1 MSDQDHELQQGVAS
15 LIAPATAEV
24 IPEGPQASASAITG
38 VARVDRRT
46 KDLAKRLLPGEIAV
60 IDHEDL
66 DTVATESLLTAGVA
80 AVVNAADC
88 ISGRYPNPGPL
99 LLPAAGISVLDG
111 VGSQVMVDIVDGDL
125 VTLDGDQVLVE
136 GSVVAT
142 GIRQDTATF
151 GAVLEHAR
159 SNMGDELQRFAE
171 NTLTYIQR
179 EGHLLIDQP
188 DIPEVPVDFR
198 GRHVLVVVRGVDYK
212 KDLQLLMRSGYLK
225 EQKPL
230 LIGVDGGA
238 DAILELG
245 LTPDVI
251 IGDMDS
257 VSETALRCGA
267 ALVVHGYTDGRAPG
281 AELLDQLDV
290 PYAVFASAGTSE
302 DIAMLLAFERG
313 AALIVAVGTHSSMV
327 DFLDK
332 GRPGMASTFL
342 VRMKVGPILVDAK
355 GVNRLYDTRVKGR
368 DLLWMVLAAI
378 VTLIIIGAVSE
389 PIRTVMRGL
398 SLPLR

>member
-1 MSDQDHELQQGVAS
+1 MVDHEHPETITDAV
-15 LIAPATAEV
+15 PAADL
-24 IPEGPQASASAITG
+24 PERPEPPDTWPSVTG

-66 DTVATESLLTAGVA
+66 DTVATESLLGAGVA

-99 LLPAAGISVLDG
+99 LLPAAGISV
-111 VGSQVMVDIVDGDL
+111 VDGL
-125 VTLDGDQVLVE
+125 GTGVMEQIEDGDTITIAGDTVLV
-136 GSVVAT
+136 GARTIAT
-142 GIRQDTATF
+142 GHRQDTATF
-151 GAVLEHAR
+151 GAVLEKAR

-171 NTLTYIQR
+171 NTLSYIQR
-179 EGHLLIDQP
+179 EGHLLIDDP
-188 DIPEVPVDFR
+188 DIPEIPVDFQ

-212 KDLQLLMRSGYLK
+212 QDLPLLRRSGYLK
-225 EQKPL
+225 EQRPL

-257 VSETALRCGA
+257 VSEAALRCGA

-281 AELLDQLDV
+281 AELLEQLGV
-290 PYAVFASAGTSE
+290 PYKVFASAGTSE

-342 VRMKVGPILVDAK
+342 VRIKVGPILVDAK
-355 GVNRLYDTRVKGR
+355 GVSRLYDTRVRGR
-368 DLLWMVLAAI
+368 DLMWMIAAAI
-378 VTLIIIGAVSE
+378 ITLLIISIVSE
-389 PIRTVMRGL
+389 PFRTVLRGL